1 MPESDDGSIVPP
13 AQADTQPVTPAAPA
27 NNEPPANGGTPD
39 AGKDAEASR
48 EAAKAGESRKRMA
61 EGLIRLA
68 AKDDE
73 ARAQLKELAKDPYE
87 RTYLERKFGDQFK
100 DLIKEEVAPAAPSL
114 NADPEVQ
121 ALINDRKAQ
130 RQETL
135 TSVKKELGLT
145 LDQGSSF
152 DDLVKELE
160 GKTIGGKTVSFR
172 DAAEMAARQ
181 LVPNMPSIS
190 ALVRADVQGRPEDA
204 KDETKVN
211 IPQSRVDRYSH
222 LTGAKSAKDFEPIVE
237 QLAKR
242 GTYTV
247 PL

>member
-1 MPESDDGSIVPP
+1 MPVPDDGSSVPTP
-13 AQADTQPVTPAAPA
+13 DTQPATPATPA
-27 NNEPPANGGTPD
+27 NNEPPAPTGGTPD

-87 RTYLERKFGDQFK
+87 KTYLERKFGESFTS
-100 DLIKEEVAPAAPSL
+100 LIKDPEAPSQDPVVK
-114 NADPEVQ
+114 DPEVQ
-121 ALINDRKAQ
+121 ALINDRKVQ

-135 TSVKKELGLT
+135 DSVKKELGLT
-145 LDQGSSF
+145 MDQASEF

-160 GKTIGGKTVSFR
+160 GKKIGGKTVTFR

-190 ALVRADVQGRPEDA
+190 SLTRGDVQKRPEDS
-204 KDETKVN
+204 KDEAKVS

-222 LTGAKSAKDFEPIVE
+222 LTGAKSAKDFSPIVE
-237 QLAKR
+237 QLAKN

-247 PL
+247 QL